1 VTNAIEIVLDEEVQK
16 IFDHFAAG
24 FGVAIMFFSP
34 DGQVLKRGLNRAN
47 SCFCNIIQDKI
58 FGRNICYVLDE
69 SKRRE
74 CTERQQPISY
84 RCHAGIEEAVAPI
97 YLEKQLAGFAMIGQ
111 FRSTEKISPAVLR
124 KCPVKFRKRLEK
136 AFFELPYFEPERVKD
151 ILGLFEVII
160 NYIITREIVQLRG
173 DRVVLKVLRWI
184 EDNLHRKITLDDAA
198 KFAHRSRST
207 ISHLF
212 RRELKMTFQQSII
225 EARLDRAEQY
235 FRDMPD
241 TTVAEVATKVGIDD
255 QFYFSRLYRKNR
267 GQTPTQYRD
276 SFKKN

>member
-1 VTNAIEIVLDEEVQK
+1 MTNAIEIVLDEEVQK

-151 ILGLFEVII
+151 ILGLFEDFVPKHTKQYG
-160 NYIITREIVQLRG
+160 NLAAEI
-173 DRVVLKVLRWI
+173 
-184 EDNLHRKITLDDAA
+184 
-198 KFAHRSRST
+198 
-207 ISHLF
+207 
-212 RRELKMTFQQSII
+212 RRMIGE
-225 EARLDRAEQY
+225 
-235 FRDMPD
+235 FRDDVDNGTFP
-241 TTVAEVATKVGIDD
+241 APEN
-255 QFYFSRLYRKNR
+255 SW
-267 GQTPTQYRD
+267 
-276 SFKKN
+276 S